1 MPSVVNGEKPLLENR
16 YFMIQGN
23 KAFFLLSPKY
33 ETVKQHTYLYVF
45 VFQKEVDKKKN
56 EGHVRYRLKQFSF
69 SLIKAFSYFLLNRS
83 IKASFVITVMVYHP
97 HSFQYDV

>member
-1 MPSVVNGEKPLLENR
+1 MRLLLNGQKPLLENR

-23 KAFFLLSPKY
+23 KAFFFITPKY
-33 ETVKQHTYLYVF
+33 ETVKQHTYVF
-45 VFQKEVDKKKN
+45 VFQKEVDTKKN

-83 IKASFVITVMVYHP
+83 IKASFVITLMVYHP